1 LFVPKPYQRKESKE
15 FFEAVKRNDVYTAD
29 IMLFHNKYHVYDFD
43 LTLSSPLHWA
53 AKRGYESM
61 VLLLLKNNCDVD

>member
-1 LFVPKPYQRKESKE
+1 
-15 FFEAVKRNDVYTAD
+15 
-29 IMLFHNKYHVYDFD
+29 MLFHNKYHVYDFD